1 YQAVNQWDASLGGP
15 IVRDRTWFYATFRYA
30 DLING
35 ISRTPEDL
43 ARLKAFKQDFVPFDN
58 FSKSKQPYVK
68 ITTQLASKHEL
79 SGFWQYDRNKFA
91 AARERD
97 TTPGIN
103 PRGAG
108 GSLYSVKLNS
118 AWTNRLTT
126 QFSGSYNNK
135 GGATEDTFKDFAGV
149 GPRVEVHQ
157 SIRISGGLPTGTGL
171 LVQMNN
177 QESLSIAPSSMLVFR
192 GDLTYY
198 HEGWGGSHEL
208 KTGIWAAPH
217 LQRDV
222 FNRLLNDGFTL
233 ERVRERDP
241 NNPAAGVIPFMRRYQ
256 SPSELQT
263 TAARDRDIGIYVQD
277 SWKPH
282 PRVTA
287 NIGVRADF
295 VRRFDDIFK
304 IERMNSTN
312 VGPRLGMAYLVTAD
326 AKNVLRAFYGRIH
339 EQVNGRDPITT
350 FGPTS
355 RRQIREIYDANGD
368 GIFETEVLTPA
379 ATAAINA
386 LAFDP
391 KLHQPYINEFLVGF
405 ARQFPGQI
413 SLDLS
418 GTRRYFTEGYGVID
432 INGIYPSGPNQP
444 FGGFGRVDPNQG
456 IIQQQ
461 TNATWSRVVVTDIE
475 AILAKSMANN
485 FQVLASLTRQWQ
497 HIEGTWNPTDPARFI
512 QPSAFPNN
520 RDLSSHLFGNGDSN
534 SLNNLGR
541 ESGVAYRPYS
551 VRLAGQYLAPGDVRV
566 AASYVIQA
574 GGYLGPVKNL
584 LAADPIFGPGTV
596 RLANGRTQP
605 NPLATAYRFAYGTR
619 SDGQVRNETT
629 RYLQVQMGRNFKFG
643 TQQIDAGFGI
653 FNLFNSGAFTQWD
666 TGANILNSPLY
677 LSRFNRHPPR
687 QFQLTVTY
695 RF

>member
-1 YQAVNQWDASLGGP
+1 MVRILVATLVAVLILATAFAHAQTGDGSLRGYVRDEQGAILPGVTVTATSPALLAPVVAISDSSGYYRILNIPPGTYTLTAELSGFATYRREGIVMRAGTTFAVDIQMTIGTLAETITVTGESPMIETGRPTSILNIDGDLVRAAPVTSRRLFSDVLDMAPGVGSRNVDDGVGRRAYYFHGSHIYAHAFQLEGAPASAYIDAAAHSMGMGGDTVQDVEVKLGGIDASTPLSTGVVMNVVTPRGQNAFKGSAAYSFQPLAWNSDNTKGGVAPGGLPTYQAVNQWDASLGGP

-339 EQVNGRDPITT
+339 EQVNGRDPI
-350 FGPTS
+350 
-355 RRQIREIYDANGD
+355 
-368 GIFETEVLTPA
+368 
-379 ATAAINA
+379 
-386 LAFDP
+386 
-391 KLHQPYINEFLVGF
+391 
-405 ARQFPGQI
+405 
-413 SLDLS
+413 
-418 GTRRYFTEGYGVID
+418 
-432 INGIYPSGPNQP
+432 
-444 FGGFGRVDPNQG
+444 
-456 IIQQQ
+456 
-461 TNATWSRVVVTDIE
+461 
-475 AILAKSMANN
+475 
-485 FQVLASLTRQWQ
+485 
-497 HIEGTWNPTDPARFI
+497 
-512 QPSAFPNN
+512 
-520 RDLSSHLFGNGDSN
+520 
-534 SLNNLGR
+534 
-541 ESGVAYRPYS
+541 
-551 VRLAGQYLAPGDVRV
+551 
-566 AASYVIQA
+566 
-574 GGYLGPVKNL
+574 
-584 LAADPIFGPGTV
+584 
-596 RLANGRTQP
+596 
-605 NPLATAYRFAYGTR
+605 
-619 SDGQVRNETT
+619 
-629 RYLQVQMGRNFKFG
+629 
-643 TQQIDAGFGI
+643 
-653 FNLFNSGAFTQWD
+653 
-666 TGANILNSPLY
+666 
-677 LSRFNRHPPR
+677 
-687 QFQLTVTY
+687 
-695 RF
+695 

>member
-1 YQAVNQWDASLGGP
+1 
-15 IVRDRTWFYATFRYA
+15 
-30 DLING
+30 
-35 ISRTPEDL
+35 
-43 ARLKAFKQDFVPFDN
+43 
-58 FSKSKQPYVK
+58 
-68 ITTQLASKHEL
+68 
-79 SGFWQYDRNKFA
+79 
-91 AARERD
+91 
-97 TTPGIN
+97 
-103 PRGAG
+103 
-108 GSLYSVKLNS
+108 
-118 AWTNRLTT
+118 
-126 QFSGSYNNK
+126 
-135 GGATEDTFKDFAGV
+135 
-149 GPRVEVHQ
+149 
-157 SIRISGGLPTGTGL
+157 
-171 LVQMNN
+171 M
-177 QESLSIAPSSMLVFR
+177 
-192 GDLTYY
+192 
-198 HEGWGGSHEL
+198 
-208 KTGIWAAPH
+208 
-217 LQRDV
+217 QRDV
-222 FNRLLNDGFTL
+222 FSRLLNDGFTL
-233 ERVRERDP
+233 ERVRQRDP
-241 NNPAAGVIPFMRRYQ
+241 NNPAAGVVPFMRRYQ
-256 SPSELQT
+256 SPIEVQE
-263 TAARDRDIGIYVQD
+263 TAARDRDIGIYVSD

-304 IERMNSTN
+304 VERMNSTN
-312 VGPRLGMAYLVTAD
+312 VGPRLGLAYLVTAD

-339 EQVNGRDPITT
+339 EQVNGRDPITI

-355 RRQIREIYDANGD
+355 RRQTREIYDANGD

-391 KLHQPYINEFLVGF
+391 KLHQPYVNEFLVGF
-405 ARQFPGQI
+405 ARQFKGQI

-418 GTRRYFTEGYGVID
+418 GTRRYFTDGYAVTD

-444 FGGFGRVDPNQG
+444 FGGFGRVDPNEG

-461 TNATWSRVVVTDIE
+461 TNATWSQVVVTDIE
-475 AILAKSMANN
+475 AVLAKSMANN

-512 QPSAFPNN
+512 QPTTFPNN
-520 RDLSSHLFGNGDSN
+520 RDLSSHLFGNNDEN
-534 SLNNLGR
+534 SLGSGGR

-551 VRLAGQYLAPGDVRV
+551 VRLAGQYLAPADIRV

-584 LAADPIFGPGTV
+584 LVADPIFGPGTV
-596 RLANGRTQP
+596 RLANGTTRS

-629 RYLQVQMGRNFKFG
+629 RYLQVQMGRTFKVG
-643 TQQIDAGFGI
+643 TQQIDASFGI

-687 QFQLTVTY
+687 QFQVTVTY